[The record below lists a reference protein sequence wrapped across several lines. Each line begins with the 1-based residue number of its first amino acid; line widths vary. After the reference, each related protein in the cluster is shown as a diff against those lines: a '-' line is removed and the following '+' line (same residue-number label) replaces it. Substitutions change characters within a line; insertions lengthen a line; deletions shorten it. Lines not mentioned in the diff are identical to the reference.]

1 MSGGG
6 DKTEAPTQRR
16 KEKAAE
22 DGNILKSK
30 DFATALVVMAG
41 VAWLIFA
48 GPSLI
53 AACKA
58 VMTASFQF
66 DRTDVE
72 DFSPWRPLQQ
82 AGWKLLPSLITL
94 FAVSVIATI
103 ISSAGLGSLT
113 WNNKLIAFK
122 GERINPASGLKRI
135 LGPQGWIE
143 LGKSL
148 LKVVLL
154 AVIGGYMLWKSSRT
168 TLGLSSSSLGEAV
181 GALGGTFTGIMI
193 AMAAGLVAIALFDVP
208 IQIIQLLSKLKMT
221 KQEVRD
227 EHKETEGSPE
237 AKGHQR
243 SVQRAMAKGGVRKAV
258 AEAHQPD
265 ALRGGT
271 ALRSWARPGACGRR
285 QGPRRDCARDPRS
298 GGRGARADPGIS
310 DARPRHLLHH
320 AREPGG
326 PRRSVRRDR
335 HRARLRLQ
343 PERRGGRHRAAAGR
357 GARKRAVRRTRH
369 QDFGENPLT
378 FARRRP
384 LILMKRVE

>member
-168 TLGLSSSSLGEAV
+168 TLGLSSSSLG
-181 GALGGTFTGIMI
+181 
-193 AMAAGLVAIALFDVP
+193 
-208 IQIIQLLSKLKMT
+208 
-221 KQEVRD
+221 
-227 EHKETEGSPE
+227 
-237 AKGHQR
+237 
-243 SVQRAMAKGGVRKAV
+243 
-258 AEAHQPD
+258 D
-265 ALRGGT
+265 ADRH
-271 ALRSWARPGACGRR
+271 GRR
-285 QGPRRDCARDPRS
+285 PRRDRAVR
-298 GGRGARADPGIS
+298 RADPDHS
-310 DARPRHLLHH
+310 AALQTEDDQA
-320 AREPGG
+320 GG
-326 PRRSVRRDR
+326 PRR
-335 HRARLRLQ
+335 A
-343 PERRGGRHRAAAGR
+343 
-357 GARKRAVRRTRH
+357 
-369 QDFGENPLT
+369 
-378 FARRRP
+378 
-384 LILMKRVE
+384 

>member
-103 ISSAGLGSLT
+103 VSSAGLGSLT

-237 AKGHQR
+237 AKGAMRQR
-243 SVQRAMAKGGVRKAV
+243 QREMAKRNMRAAVGEAHVILTNPTHFAV
-258 AEAHQPD
+258 ALRYNRESDQVPVVVAKGRGVIALAIRELGAEAQVPVLEYPSLARAVYYTSREGQEVRD
-265 ALRGGT
+265 DLYVALATILAFVFGLNTAAGGT
-271 ALRSWARPGACGRR
+271 PPPVLVPPSARF
-285 QGPRRDCARDPRS
+285 D
-298 GGRGARADPGIS
+298 
-310 DARPRHLLHH
+310 
-320 AREPGG
+320 
-326 PRRSVRRDR
+326 
-335 HRARLRLQ
+335 
-343 PERRGGRHRAAAGR
+343 
-357 GARKRAVRRTRH
+357 
-369 QDFGENPLT
+369 ENGV
-378 FARRRP
+378 
-384 LILMKRVE
+384 KES